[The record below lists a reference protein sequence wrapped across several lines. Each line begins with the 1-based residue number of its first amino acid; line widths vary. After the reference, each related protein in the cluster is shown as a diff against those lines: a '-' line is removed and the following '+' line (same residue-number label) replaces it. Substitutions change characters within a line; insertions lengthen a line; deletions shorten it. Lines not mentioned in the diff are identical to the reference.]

1 MSAAYKSSQTMRQGH
16 FRPRKTKLCSFWQV
30 GRCLKGQDCA
40 FAHGGVELEA
50 PPDFSKT
57 SICIAWKVGTCQ
69 LSAAECRFAHGK
81 QDLRT
86 SSHLKQSRQDDDF
99 SPEPFMTGPPGLQ
112 GAEDPAPPAW
122 DAAPSDL
129 EPMKVPSP
137 SPAAPVFEP
146 MKVTT
151 PSFIGDIGGLW
162 DWEGDTV
169 APDDTV
175 ALETSS
181 DDGRASS
188 GSHSSATPKRPSA
201 PSQPSSA
208 PSRPLQPEEAVEYH
222 CTPGR
227 APLPPIGVPVT
238 ATSGTK
244 YHAASSSSRPSGGYP
259 LFAPA
264 RVEVGGDAD
273 DHGSLFSGMPW
284 LS

>member
-1 MSAAYKSSQTMRQGH
+1 MSAAYKSSQTVRQGH

-40 FAHGGVELEA
+40 FAHGGSELEA

-69 LSAAECRFAHGK
+69 LSATECRFAHGK

-86 SSHLKQSRQDDDF
+86 SSHLKQNRQDDDF
-99 SPEPFMTGPPGLQ
+99 SSEPFATGPPGAQ
-112 GAEDPAPPAW
+112 GAEDPIPPAW

-129 EPMKVPSP
+129 EHMKVPSQL
-137 SPAAPVFEP
+137 PAASVFEP

-162 DWEGDTV
+162 DWEGDTT
-169 APDDTV
+169 APDEAV
-175 ALETSS
+175 ETSS

-188 GSHSSATPKRPSA
+188 GSRSSATPKRPLA
-201 PSQPSSA
+201 PA
-208 PSRPLQPEEAVEYH
+208 WPLPAEEAVEYH

-244 YHAASSSSRPSGGYP
+244 YHSASRSSRPSGSGGYP
-259 LFAPA
+259 LFAPTK
-264 RVEVGGDAD
+264 VDPGDA